1 MESNNEF
8 YEGENEEEVLDI
20 EQENQKLI
28 DQLTEGLKALKEKD
42 QQDNKEKTEKESN
55 ENKEKEKEK
64 EKENNNIDLVKAFK
78 AQLKLEKKSEMK
90 DFNLEPKSSKS
101 LYNRLNE
108 IQNELNSVSKEIK
121 DYLQIYG
128 DNSLLKEESSY
139 NDALK
144 DLELYSTKLQNIMSS
159 DVYKNSISGKNQITN
174 DTNQLKEEIKINL
187 ENYTNSTARL
197 MGLINKEKEDFMIN
211 NSINSIN
218 TTSHEMFINKN
229 MFDDNKLNINLNSNV
244 ENEIAEIEKELTR
257 LENIVGKKK
266 LNKNEELTFNQILK
280 QLTKTV
286 QDSLFQ
292 SYKEKSLEELN
303 IVLDELLNEKEISK
317 EISEYSLKIKELY
330 SIYEVYENYD
340 EILQYIKKR
349 LMAISDMHE
358 KSTNFNS
365 DLEFLKKL
373 IEDNEKQ
380 FEALGKRYNEA
391 FDELGGLD
399 EILKELKV
407 IDNYFA
413 PLLVD

>member
-28 DQLTEGLKALKEKD
+28 EQLTQGLKALKEKD

-55 ENKEKEKEK
+55 EKKDK
-64 EKENNNIDLVKAFK
+64 EKENNLDIVKAFK

-159 DVYKNSISGKNQITN
+159 DLYKNSISGKNQITN

>member
-1 MESNNEF
+1 MESNNDF

-20 EQENQKLI
+20 EQENKKLI
-28 DQLTEGLKALKEKD
+28 EQLSEGLKALKEKD
-42 QQDNKEKTEKESN
+42 KQDNKEKTEKESN
-55 ENKEKEKEK
+55 EQKDK
-64 EKENNNIDLVKAFK
+64 EKENNLDIVKAFK

-121 DYLQIYG
+121 DYLQLYG
-128 DNSLLKEESSY
+128 DNSLFKEESSY

-159 DVYKNSISGKNQITN
+159 DVYKNSISGKNKITN

-211 NSINSIN
+211 NSINSVN
-218 TTSHEMFINKN
+218 TTSHDMFINKN
-229 MFDDNKLNINLNSNV
+229 MFDDNKLNINLNSDV
-244 ENEIAEIEKELTR
+244 DNEISEIEKELTR

-266 LNKNEELTFNQILK
+266 LNKNEELTFNQIIK
-280 QLTKTV
+280 QLSKTV

-292 SYKEKSLEELN
+292 SCKEKSLEELN
-303 IVLDELLNEKEISK
+303 HVLDELLEEKEKSN

-380 FEALGKRYNEA
+380 FVILGKKYNEA
-391 FDELGGLD
+391 FEELGGM
-399 EILKELKV
+399 ENILKELKN
-407 IDNYFA
+407 IDKYFA
-413 PLLVD
+413 PLLIE

>member
-55 ENKEKEKEK
+55 ENKEKK
-64 EKENNNIDLVKAFK
+64 KENNNIDLVKAFK

-159 DVYKNSISGKNQITN
+159 DLYKNSISGKNQITN

-218 TTSHEMFINKN
+218 TTSHDMFINKN

-244 ENEIAEIEKELTR
+244 ENEISEIEKELTR

-266 LNKNEELTFNQILK
+266 LNKNEELTFNQIIK

>member
-1 MESNNEF
+1 MESNNDF

-28 DQLTEGLKALKEKD
+28 DQLTEGLKALKEKN

-55 ENKEKEKEK
+55 EKKDK
-64 EKENNNIDLVKAFK
+64 EKENNLDIVKAFK

-90 DFNLEPKSSKS
+90 DFDLEPKSSKS

>member
-42 QQDNKEKTEKESN
+42 QKENKEKTEKESN

-64 EKENNNIDLVKAFK
+64 NNLDLVKAFK

-218 TTSHEMFINKN
+218 TTSHDMFINKN

>member
-64 EKENNNIDLVKAFK
+64 NNIDLVKAFK

-159 DVYKNSISGKNQITN
+159 DVYKNSISGKNKITN

>member
-1 MESNNEF
+1 MESNNDF

-28 DQLTEGLKALKEKD
+28 DQLQEGLKALKGND
-42 QQDNKEKTEKESN
+42 QQDNKEKSEKESN
-55 ENKEKEKEK
+55 EKKDK
-64 EKENNNIDLVKAFK
+64 EKENNLDIVKAFK

-90 DFNLEPKSSKS
+90 DFDLEPKSNKS

-144 DLELYSTKLQNIMSS
+144 ELELYSTKLQNIMSS

-174 DTNQLKEEIKINL
+174 DANQLKEEIKINL
-187 ENYTNSTARL
+187 ENYTNSTQRL

-211 NSINSIN
+211 NSINSVN

-229 MFDDNKLNINLNSNV
+229 MFDDNKLNINLNSNA
-244 ENEIAEIEKELTR
+244 ENEISEIEKELTR

-266 LNKNEELTFNQILK
+266 LNKNEELSFNQILK

-303 IVLDELLNEKEISK
+303 NVLDELLNEKEISK

-391 FDELGGLD
+391 FDELEGLD

>member
-28 DQLTEGLKALKEKD
+28 DQLTEGLKVLKEKD

-64 EKENNNIDLVKAFK
+64 NNIDLVKAFK

>member
-55 ENKEKEKEK
+55 ENKEK

>member
-1 MESNNEF
+1 MESNNDF

-28 DQLTEGLKALKEKD
+28 DQLQEGLKALKGND
-42 QQDNKEKTEKESN
+42 QQDNKEKSEKESN
-55 ENKEKEKEK
+55 EKKDK
-64 EKENNNIDLVKAFK
+64 EKENNLDIVKAFK

-90 DFNLEPKSSKS
+90 DFDLEPKSNKS

-174 DTNQLKEEIKINL
+174 DANQLKEEIKINL
-187 ENYTNSTARL
+187 ENYTNSTQRL

-211 NSINSIN
+211 NSINSVN

-244 ENEIAEIEKELTR
+244 ENEISEIEKELTR

-266 LNKNEELTFNQILK
+266 LNKNEELSFNQILK

-303 IVLDELLNEKEISK
+303 NVLDELLNEKEISK

-391 FDELGGLD
+391 FDELEGLD

>member
-1 MESNNEF
+1 MESNNDF

-28 DQLTEGLKALKEKD
+28 EQLTEGLKALKEKD

-55 ENKEKEKEK
+55 EKKDK
-64 EKENNNIDLVKAFK
+64 EKENNLDIVKAFK
-78 AQLKLEKKSEMK
+78 AQLKLEKKSQMK
-90 DFNLEPKSSKS
+90 DLDLEPKSSKS

-108 IQNELNSVSKEIK
+108 IQNELNSVSKEIN
-121 DYLQIYG
+121 DYLQLYG
-128 DNSLLKEESSY
+128 DNSLFKEESSY

-159 DVYKNSISGKNQITN
+159 DLYKNSISGKNQITS
-174 DTNQLKEEIKINL
+174 DINQLKEEIKINL

-211 NSINSIN
+211 NSINSVN
-218 TTSHEMFINKN
+218 TTSHDMFINKN
-229 MFDDNKLNINLNSNV
+229 MFDDNKLNINLNSDV
-244 ENEIAEIEKELTR
+244 DNEISEIEKELTR

-266 LNKNEELTFNQILK
+266 LNKNEELTFNQIIK
-280 QLTKTV
+280 QLAKTV

-292 SYKEKSLEELN
+292 SCKEKSLEELN
-303 IVLDELLNEKEISK
+303 HVLDELLEEKEKSN

-399 EILKELKV
+399 EIMKELKV

>member
-1 MESNNEF
+1 MESNNDF

-64 EKENNNIDLVKAFK
+64 NNIDLVKAFK

-391 FDELGGLD
+391 FEELGGLD
-399 EILKELKV
+399 DILKELKV

>member
-1 MESNNEF
+1 MESNNDF

-28 DQLTEGLKALKEKD
+28 EQLTEGLKALKEKD

-55 ENKEKEKEK
+55 EKKDK
-64 EKENNNIDLVKAFK
+64 EKENNLDIVKAFK

-159 DVYKNSISGKNQITN
+159 DLYKNSISGKNQITN

-211 NSINSIN
+211 NSINSVN

-229 MFDDNKLNINLNSNV
+229 MLDDNKLNININSNV
-244 ENEIAEIEKELTR
+244 ENEISEIEKELTR

-266 LNKNEELTFNQILK
+266 LNKNEELTFNQIIK

-303 IVLDELLNEKEISK
+303 KVLDELLEEKEKSQ
-317 EISEYSLKIKELY
+317 EISEYFLKIKELY

-391 FDELGGLD
+391 FEELGGLD
-399 EILKELKV
+399 DILKEFKV

>member
-1 MESNNEF
+1 MESNNDF

-28 DQLTEGLKALKEKD
+28 DQLQEGLKALKGND
-42 QQDNKEKTEKESN
+42 QQDNKEKSEKESN
-55 ENKEKEKEK
+55 EKKDK
-64 EKENNNIDLVKAFK
+64 EKENNLDIVKAFK

-90 DFNLEPKSSKS
+90 DFDLEPKSNKS

-144 DLELYSTKLQNIMSS
+144 ELELYSTKLQNIMSS

-174 DTNQLKEEIKINL
+174 DATQLKEEIKINL
-187 ENYTNSTARL
+187 ENYTNSTQRL
-197 MGLINKEKEDFMIN
+197 MGLFNKEKEDFMIN
-211 NSINSIN
+211 NSINSVN

-244 ENEIAEIEKELTR
+244 ENEISEIEKELTR

-266 LNKNEELTFNQILK
+266 LNKNEELSFNQILK

-303 IVLDELLNEKEISK
+303 NVLDELLKEKEISK

-391 FDELGGLD
+391 FDELEGLD

>member
-1 MESNNEF
+1 MESNNDF

-64 EKENNNIDLVKAFK
+64 NNIDLVKAFK

-159 DVYKNSISGKNQITN
+159 DVYKNSISGKNKITN

-218 TTSHEMFINKN
+218 TTSHDMFINKN

>member
-55 ENKEKEKEK
+55 ENKEKK
-64 EKENNNIDLVKAFK
+64 KENNNIDLVKAFK

-159 DVYKNSISGKNQITN
+159 DVYKNSISGKNKITN

-218 TTSHEMFINKN
+218 TTSHDMFINKN

>member
-64 EKENNNIDLVKAFK
+64 NNVDLVKAFK

-218 TTSHEMFINKN
+218 TTSHDMFINKN

>member
-1 MESNNEF
+1 MESNNDF

-20 EQENQKLI
+20 DQENQKLI

-42 QQDNKEKTEKESN
+42 QQDNKEKSEKESN
-55 ENKEKEKEK
+55 EKKEK
-64 EKENNNIDLVKAFK
+64 EKENNLDLAKAFK

-90 DFNLEPKSSKS
+90 DFDLEPKSNKS

-128 DNSLLKEESSY
+128 DNSLFKEESSY

-159 DVYKNSISGKNQITN
+159 DLYKNSISGKNQITN
-174 DTNQLKEEIKINL
+174 DINQLKEEIKINL
-187 ENYTNSTARL
+187 ENYTNSTQRL
-197 MGLINKEKEDFMIN
+197 MGLISKEKEDFMIQ
-211 NSINSIN
+211 NSINSVN

-244 ENEIAEIEKELTR
+244 EDEIAEIEKQLNT
-257 LENIVGKKK
+257 LEIIVGKKK
-266 LNKNEELTFNQILK
+266 LNKNEELSFNQILK

-303 IVLDELLNEKEISK
+303 NVLDELLEEKEKSK
-317 EISEYSLKIKELY
+317 DISEYSLKIKELY

-391 FDELGGLD
+391 FEELGGLD
-399 EILKELKV
+399 DILKELKV

>member
-64 EKENNNIDLVKAFK
+64 NNIDLVKAFK

-159 DVYKNSISGKNQITN
+159 DVYKNSISGKNKITN

-218 TTSHEMFINKN
+218 TTSHDMFINKN

>member
-1 MESNNEF
+1 MESNNDF

-28 DQLTEGLKALKEKD
+28 DQLQEGLKALRGND

-55 ENKEKEKEK
+55 EKKDK
-64 EKENNNIDLVKAFK
+64 EKENNLDIVKAFK

-90 DFNLEPKSSKS
+90 DFDLEPKSNKS

-144 DLELYSTKLQNIMSS
+144 ELELYSTKLQNIMSS

-174 DTNQLKEEIKINL
+174 DANQLKEEIKINL
-187 ENYTNSTARL
+187 DNYTNSTQRL

-211 NSINSIN
+211 NSINSVN

-244 ENEIAEIEKELTR
+244 ENEISEIEKELTR

-266 LNKNEELTFNQILK
+266 LNKNEELSFNQILK

-303 IVLDELLNEKEISK
+303 NVLDELLNEKEISK

-391 FDELGGLD
+391 FDELEGLD

>member
-64 EKENNNIDLVKAFK
+64 NNIDLVKAFK

-244 ENEIAEIEKELTR
+244 ENEISEIEKELTR

>member
-1 MESNNEF
+1 MESNNDF

-28 DQLTEGLKALKEKD
+28 DQLQEGLKALKGND
-42 QQDNKEKTEKESN
+42 QQDNKEKSEKESN
-55 ENKEKEKEK
+55 EKKDK
-64 EKENNNIDLVKAFK
+64 EKENNLDIVKAFK

-90 DFNLEPKSSKS
+90 DFDLEPKSNKS

-144 DLELYSTKLQNIMSS
+144 ELELYSTKLQNIMSS

-174 DTNQLKEEIKINL
+174 DANQLKEEIKINL
-187 ENYTNSTARL
+187 ENYTNSTQRL

-211 NSINSIN
+211 NSINSVN

-244 ENEIAEIEKELTR
+244 ENEISEIEKELTR

-266 LNKNEELTFNQILK
+266 LNKNEELSFNQILK

-303 IVLDELLNEKEISK
+303 NVLDELLNEKEISK

-391 FDELGGLD
+391 FDELEGLD

>member
-1 MESNNEF
+1 MESNNDF

-28 DQLTEGLKALKEKD
+28 EQLTEGLKALKEKN

-55 ENKEKEKEK
+55 EKKDK
-64 EKENNNIDLVKAFK
+64 EKENNLDIVKAFK

-159 DVYKNSISGKNQITN
+159 DLYKNSISGKNQITN

-211 NSINSIN
+211 NSINSVN

-244 ENEIAEIEKELTR
+244 ENEISEIEKELTR

-266 LNKNEELTFNQILK
+266 LNKNEELSFNQIIK

-292 SYKEKSLEELN
+292 SCKEKSLEELN
-303 IVLDELLNEKEISK
+303 KVLDELLEEKEKSQ
-317 EISEYSLKIKELY
+317 EISEYFLKIKELY